1 MVRIMTTRLSLVL
14 KRFQRHF
21 SVEKEMTPR
30 TKSLAYTITSQG
42 HDDKTEFKKRIA
54 LSKAITLIES
64 HSRVHME
71 QADLLL
77 NYLYQSNIDT
87 RRDNFRVGFAGPPG
101 SGKSSFIENFGQ
113 YILNQQE
120 IKNTDFK
127 PEKLAVVCI
136 DPSSVITGGSILGD
150 KTRMKDLSLHPK
162 AYVRPSPSKG
172 ILGGLSSYTNDVTS
186 LCLAANYDL
195 VLVESV
201 GIGQSECGIS
211 NAVDMVVL
219 LVAPGGGDSLQG
231 VKKGILE
238 VADMLIVNKADG
250 SLFPAARATAA
261 DYKAATHFFRS
272 RMKGWEAPPVLLASA
287 DTGEGIQEIWEQ
299 ICKYRNLIISNGE
312 LHRKRTSQK
321 HYWMMKHLEELISDK
336 IKSDN
341 EIAMAAEKLNQ
352 DLDQGV
358 ISTRAAATQLFDL
371 ISMQHPVQDR

>member
-1 MVRIMTTRLSLVL
+1 
-14 KRFQRHF
+14 
-21 SVEKEMTPR
+21 
-30 TKSLAYTITSQG
+30 
-42 HDDKTEFKKRIA
+42 
-54 LSKAITLIES
+54 
-64 HSRVHME
+64 
-71 QADLLL
+71 
-77 NYLYQSNIDT
+77 
-87 RRDNFRVGFAGPPG
+87 
-101 SGKSSFIENFGQ
+101 
-113 YILNQQE
+113 
-120 IKNTDFK
+120 
-127 PEKLAVVCI
+127 
-136 DPSSVITGGSILGD
+136 
-150 KTRMKDLSLHPK
+150 
-162 AYVRPSPSKG
+162 
-172 ILGGLSSYTNDVTS
+172 
-186 LCLAANYDL
+186 
-195 VLVESV
+195 
-201 GIGQSECGIS
+201 
-211 NAVDMVVL
+211 MVVL

-250 SLFPAARATAA
+250 SLLPAARATAA

>member
-1 MVRIMTTRLSLVL
+1 
-14 KRFQRHF
+14 
-21 SVEKEMTPR
+21 MTPR

-42 HDDKTEFKKRIA
+42 HDDKTEFRKRIA

-77 NYLYQSNIDT
+77 NYLYQSNVDT
-87 RRDNFRVGFAGPPG
+87 PRDNFRVGFAGPPG
-101 SGKSSFIENFGQ
+101 SGKSSFIEKFGQ
-113 YILNQQE
+113 YILNHQE
-120 IKNTDFK
+120 VKNTDFK

-186 LCLAANYDL
+186 LCLAANYEL

-250 SLFPAARATAA
+250 SLLPAARATAA

-299 ICKYRNLIISNGE
+299 ICNYRNLVIANGE

-341 EIAMAAEKLNQ
+341 EITMAAEKLNQ

>member
-1 MVRIMTTRLSLVL
+1 MTS
-14 KRFQRHF
+14 
-21 SVEKEMTPR
+21 R
-30 TKSLAYTITSQG
+30 TKSLANTITS
-42 HDDKTEFKKRIA
+42 HDNDDIPEFKKRIA

-77 NYLYQSNIDT
+77 NYLYQSNVGT
-87 RRDNFRVGFAGPPG
+87 HRDNFRVGFAGPPG
-101 SGKSSFIENFGQ
+101 AGKSSFIEKFGQ
-113 YILNQQE
+113 HVLNKE
-120 IKNTDFK
+120 ELDTDFK
-127 PEKLAVVCI
+127 PEKLAIVCI

-150 KTRMKDLSLHPK
+150 KTRMKDLSLHPR
-162 AYVRPSPSKG
+162 AFVRPSPSKG

-250 SLFPAARATAA
+250 SLLPAARATAA
-261 DYKAATHFFRS
+261 DYKMATHFFRS

-287 DTGEGIQEIWEQ
+287 NSGDGIKEIWEQ
-299 ICKYRNLIISNGE
+299 ICDYRNLVIKNGE
-312 LHRKRTSQK
+312 LHRKRTLQK

-341 EIAMAAEKLNQ
+341 RIATIAEKLNE
-352 DLDQGV
+352 DLDRGI
-358 ISTRAAATQLFDL
+358 ISTRAAATHLFDL
-371 ISMQHPVQDR
+371 ISSKDPVEDRL